1 MIQAQQQEHQGERGQ
16 VCHHGRQTGYAVE
29 IERREE
35 RGEIVISVQRLSVI
49 ELQYV
54 IIIMKPLRNLLD
66 IISC

>member
-1 MIQAQQQEHQGERGQ
+1 MSQAQEQEHQRGQ
-16 VCHHGRQTGYAVE
+16 VSHHGRQTGYAVE

-35 RGEIVISVQRLSVI
+35 RGEIVISVQRLSVL